1 MQTIET
7 ITTLYLQTRQQSLQ
21 LIEGLSE
28 ADCQLQSMPDASPAK
43 WHLAHTTWFFE
54 TFILLKHTVPY
65 RAFHPQYNVLFNSYY
80 HAIGQQFTRSERGL
94 LSRPSLNEIIEYRQ
108 HVDHHIE
115 LLLQQGQL
123 SLPILQLIE
132 LGIQH
137 EKQHQELLLT
147 DIKHALFQNPLLPSF
162 SSDAIELNAPHIDS
176 VHPLHWSAIEEG
188 LYTLGN
194 NGDAFCFDN
203 EMPTH
208 KHYCQGFQITNRLIS
223 NGEFQAF
230 IDDGGYQNPLLWHS
244 DGWSHL
250 QSQQL
255 ESPLYWIYQGE
266 QWLEFTLNG
275 LKPLDKAQ
283 PVCHVNFYEA
293 AAFALWCG
301 KRLPTEFE
309 WEIASSTDTSKA
321 QFLNPQSL
329 QPQQKSLTTL
339 HSMMGTCWEW
349 TNSAY
354 LPYPGFK
361 PFPGDAGEYNG
372 KFMSGQF
379 VLRGGSCFSPEHHI
393 RTTYRNFFY
402 PHQSWQMSGIRL
414 AEDKT

>member
-1 MQTIET
+1 MQI
-7 ITTLYLQTRQQSLQ
+7 
-21 LIEGLSE
+21 IEGLTE

-54 TFILLKHTVPY
+54 TFILLKHTISYQVYSPH
-65 RAFHPQYNVLFNSYY
+65 FSILFNSYY
-80 HAIGQQFTRSERGL
+80 HAIGQQFARSQRGL
-94 LSRPSLNEIIEYRQ
+94 LSRPSLHEVIQYRQ
-108 HVDHHIE
+108 HVDQKIAE
-115 LLLQQGQL
+115 LLQQIMPSDPTL
-123 SLPILQLIE
+123 RLIE

-137 EKQHQELLLT
+137 EKQHQELMLT
-147 DIKHALFQNPLLPSF
+147 DIKHALFQNPLLPTYSQDISKPVVPHLDNTPPLNWNSF
-162 SSDAIELNAPHIDS
+162 
-176 VHPLHWSAIEEG
+176 EEG
-188 LYTLGN
+188 LYTLGHS
-194 NGDAFCFDN
+194 GSTFCFDN

-208 KHYCQGFQITNRLIS
+208 KYYCQGFQIANRPVS

-230 IDDGGYQNPLLWHS
+230 LEDGGYQNPLLWHS
-244 DGWSHL
+244 DGWSHI
-250 QSQQL
+250 QTQQL
-255 ESPLYWIYQGE
+255 QKPLYWIYQDD
-266 QWLEFTLNG
+266 QWFEFTLNG

-283 PVCHVNFYEA
+283 PVCHVSFFEA
-293 AAFALWCG
+293 AAFALWSN

-309 WEIASSTDTSKA
+309 WEIASGADTSNA
-321 QFLNPQSL
+321 QFMNPRSL
-329 QPQQKSLTTL
+329 QPQYKTLNTL

-361 PFPGDAGEYNG
+361 PFAGDAGEYNG

-379 VLRGGSCFSPEHHI
+379 VLRGGSCFSPEQHV

-414 AEDKT
+414 AKDIA